1 MKNRSKMAVLA
12 ALGVM
17 VFAAGCS
24 GKTPAAADGQES
36 QAETQEEAEPAEEE
50 QKEEAPAALTEEE
63 EQDLYNLYIKV
74 NNSILDSV
82 SSSLSRYFSYV
93 EYQEEFVK
101 PDGYYDCYSISEYDF
116 ESLQEA
122 DELVAKKPEKDEL
135 DEAYM
140 ALSPVLQELAA
151 ALNEVDAYTEEESY
165 LQDDYAKGAELHA
178 EVWKNCEAFESGSME
193 FVAILNGV
201 AAEQRAA
208 DMEMMKEEGYVVT
221 YAFVKLIST
230 AQEIQTAI
238 YEQGIEDDSMMLEL
252 DTDALQPLYDQ
263 YMEEVEVVLA
273 YLDDTEALGNEGYP
287 TQSAYYMTFK
297 EAVENSKAELEEIF
311 RKVAEQEPPKDF
323 SIANAFMVD
332 GSISGFDSKV
342 SAMVSGYNQMI
353 NY

>member
-1 MKNRSKMAVLA
+1 MKNRSMMAVFA

-17 VFAAGCS
+17 VFASGCS

-36 QAETQEEAEPAEEE
+36 QTEAPEETEPEEAEEEE
-50 QKEEAPAALTEEE
+50 PEGLTEEE

-82 SSSLSRYFSYV
+82 GSSLSRYFNYI

-101 PDGYYDCYSISEYDF
+101 PDGYYDCYSISEYDM
-116 ESLQEA
+116 ESLQET

-140 ALSPVLQELAA
+140 ALSPVLQELGAV
-151 ALNEVDAYTEEESY
+151 LNEVDAYTEEEAY
-165 LQDDYAKGAELHA
+165 LEDDYAKGAELHA
-178 EVWKNCEAFESGSME
+178 EIWKNCEAFETQSMA
-193 FVAILNGV
+193 FVAVLNEI
-201 AAEQRAA
+201 AADQRAE

-221 YAFVKLIST
+221 YSFVKLIST

-252 DTDALQPLYDQ
+252 DTEALQPLYDQ
-263 YMEEVEVVLA
+263 YMEEVDIVLG

-311 RKVAEQEPPKDF
+311 RKVAEQEAPSDF
-323 SIANAFMVD
+323 SISNVFMVD

-342 SAMVSGYNQMI
+342 SGMVSGYNQMI
-353 NY
+353 SY